1 MTTSEGLAGLPTFDA
16 PGDKGPSNADQALVE
31 LGRYLSSAGY
41 QHVAIT
47 PLSHAHNN
55 QRSGNGTARDLR
67 DIFGWSRPF
76 RREMVTPFEFD
87 LMQSA
92 DILAAHGELWRSRVR
107 WSTLGTLLCA
117 HSAYPTDAAEAVF
130 FGPDTYRFAQV
141 IERHLERHAGTV
153 RRAVDIGCGSGA
165 GALLIGQACPAAE
178 VVAIDINRQALRLTG
193 VNAALA
199 GLENVVPAY
208 SNLLQDVEG
217 DFDLIVANPPYMLDP
232 QQRAYRHG
240 GGRLGAGLSLK
251 IVDAALNRLAPGGT
265 LLLYTGVA
273 MVNGR
278 DPFLQALQQR
288 LSSLPCN
295 WRYRELDPDVFGE
308 ELLKPVYS
316 EVERIAAVALTLHA

>member
-1 MTTSEGLAGLPTFDA
+1 MTTFEGLADLAPLEAAGTSGSADA
-16 PGDKGPSNADQALVE
+16 DLALIE
-31 LGRYLSSAGY
+31 LGRYLAGTGY

-55 QRSGNGTARDLR
+55 ERRTNRTARDLR

-76 RREMVTPFEFD
+76 SSQAVTPFEFE
-87 LMQSA
+87 LMQAA
-92 DILAAHGELWRSRVR
+92 DVLTRQGELWRSKVR
-107 WSTLGTLLCA
+107 WSTLGGLLCA

-130 FGPDTYRFAQV
+130 FGPDTYRFAQL
-141 IERHLERHAGTV
+141 IEGYLERHAGRV

-165 GALLIGQACPAAE
+165 GALLIAQACPAAE
-178 VVAIDINRQALRLTG
+178 VIGVDINRQALRLTA
-193 VNAALA
+193 VNAALG
-199 GLENVVPAY
+199 GLDNVSPIC
-208 SNLLQDVEG
+208 SNLLQNVEG

-240 GGRLGAGLSLK
+240 GGPLGAGLSLR

-278 DPFLQALQQR
+278 DPFLLALQQR
-288 LSSLPCN
+288 FSSLPCS
-295 WRYRELDPDVFGE
+295 WRYREIDPDVFGE
-308 ELLKPVYS
+308 ELLKPIYS
-316 EVERIAAVALTLHA
+316 EVERIAVVALTLQI

>member
-1 MTTSEGLAGLPTFDA
+1 MITSEGLADLPSLEADTGIA
-16 PGDKGPSNADQALVE
+16 PADADQALIE
-31 LGRYLSSAGY
+31 LGRYLADAGY

-47 PLSHAHNN
+47 PLSHSHNN
-55 QRSGNGTARDLR
+55 QRPENRTARDLR

-76 RREMVTPFEFD
+76 HRDVVTPFEFE
-87 LMQSA
+87 LMRSA
-92 DILAAHGELWRSRVR
+92 DVLVPHGELWRSKVR
-107 WSTLGTLLCA
+107 WASLGQLLCA
-117 HSAYPTDAAEAVF
+117 HSAYPTEAAEAVF
-130 FGPDTYRFAQV
+130 FGPDTYRFAQL
-141 IERHLERHAGTV
+141 IDDYLERHAGTV

-165 GALLIGQACPAAE
+165 GALLIARACPAAD
-178 VVAIDINRQALRLTG
+178 VLAVDINHQALRLTE
-193 VNAALA
+193 VNAELA
-199 GLENVVPAY
+199 RLSNISAIH
-208 SNLLQDVEG
+208 SNLLQSVEG

-251 IVDAALNRLAPGGT
+251 IVDAALTRLAPGGT

-288 LSSLPCN
+288 LCSLPCN
-295 WRYRELDPDVFGE
+295 WRYREIDPDVFGE
-308 ELLKPVYS
+308 ELLKPVYC

>member
-1 MTTSEGLAGLPTFDA
+1 MTTSEGLADLPVHGA
-16 PGDKGPSNADQALVE
+16 EEEHAAAGADQALIE
-31 LGRYLSSAGY
+31 LGRYLANAGY

-47 PLSHAHNN
+47 PQSHAHNN
-55 QRSGNGTARDLR
+55 QRPANRTARDLR

-76 RREMVTPFEFD
+76 SREIVTPFEFE
-87 LMQSA
+87 LMQA
-92 DILAAHGELWRSRVR
+92 AGILAAQGDLWRSKVR
-107 WSTLGTLLCA
+107 WSTLGSLLCS

-130 FGPDTYRFAQV
+130 FGPDTYRFAQL
-141 IERHLERHAGTV
+141 IDSYLERHTGTV

-165 GALLIGQACPAAE
+165 GALLIAQACPAAE
-178 VVAIDINRQALRLTG
+178 VLAVDINQQALRLTQ

-199 GLENVVPAY
+199 GLDHVVPAY
-208 SNLLQDVEG
+208 SNLLQEVHG

-251 IVDAALNRLAPGGT
+251 IVDTALNRLAPGGT

-288 LSSLPCN
+288 LSSLPCD

-308 ELLKPVYS
+308 ELLKPVYH
-316 EVERIAAVALTLHA
+316 EVERIAAVALTLHV